1 VSGIR
6 AFLRVEVIRVRGL
19 TFTSTWLY
27 RLRTKGFWLV
37 EDDVFGRYDRACALR
52 VIGAR
57 RKGIN
62 VQTRVVGLFR
72 YCDGRR
78 V

>member
-37 EDDVFGRYDRACALR
+37 EDDVFGR
-52 VIGAR
+52 
-57 RKGIN
+57 
-62 VQTRVVGLFR
+62 
-72 YCDGRR
+72 
-78 V
+78 